1 MSFPFQCDAMARAY
15 LGGCWSEELKVSDN
29 VSLTGDAAA
38 CGVLT
43 LTTTNLFVFISAAF
57 KIVGVDM

>member
-1 MSFPFQCDAMARAY
+1 MARAY